1 MWSSLKG
8 MSMVDEGMQQVL
20 RLLKIT
26 IGGNEMAVF
35 LAGNSTLKNYIRIL
49 GVVIMMMTTNA
60 NAAPT
65 FNLKSPQHYF
75 NDPKTVALIAAA
87 MTGDL
92 PKAKWLVTANEL
104 EVAMEIRSDKI
115 DELARA
121 AFMERLD
128 AAFRRDLQDYMEID
142 RNERYEFLALAM
154 ALAETKGFQT
164 EQGIASYALALWY
177 LGVDFEEK
185 STALESLLTSIY
197 PEVRKVHAMN
207 KWVEAVIGDPD
218 NIAAADQAMKSA
230 LNVTGPWGTD

>member
-1 MWSSLKG
+1 MRGDKKSPLLG
-8 MSMVDEGMQQVL
+8 FVIVAIVL
-20 RLLKIT
+20 
-26 IGGNEMAVF
+26 
-35 LAGNSTLKNYIRIL
+35 
-49 GVVIMMMTTNA
+49 MTTSA

-65 FNLKSPQHYF
+65 FNLNSPQHYF
-75 NDPKTVALIAAA
+75 KDPKTVALIAAA

-92 PKAKWLVTANEL
+92 PKAKWLVTANEM

-128 AAFRRDLQDYMEID
+128 AAFRRDLQDYIEID

-230 LNVTGPWGTD
+230 LNVTGPWGTE

>member
-1 MWSSLKG
+1 
-8 MSMVDEGMQQVL
+8 
-20 RLLKIT
+20 
-26 IGGNEMAVF
+26 
-35 LAGNSTLKNYIRIL
+35 
-49 GVVIMMMTTNA
+49 
-60 NAAPT
+60 
-65 FNLKSPQHYF
+65 
-75 NDPKTVALIAAA
+75 
-87 MTGDL
+87 
-92 PKAKWLVTANEL
+92 
-104 EVAMEIRSDKI
+104 MEIRSDKI

-128 AAFRRDLQDYMEID
+128 TAFRRDLQDYMEID

-230 LNVTGPWGTD
+230 LNITGPWGTE

>member
-1 MWSSLKG
+1 
-8 MSMVDEGMQQVL
+8 
-20 RLLKIT
+20 
-26 IGGNEMAVF
+26 MANF
-35 LAGNSTLKNYIRIL
+35 LTGNSTLKNYIRIL
-49 GVVIMMMTTNA
+49 GVAIMMMTTNA

-75 NDPKTVALIAAA
+75 KDPKTVALVAAA

-92 PKAKWLVTANEL
+92 PKAKWLVAANEL

-128 AAFRRDLQDYMEID
+128 AAFRRDLQDYIEID

-230 LNVTGPWGTD
+230 LNVTGPWGTE